1 MAGVRHVWVRL
12 AFVPVELPGLVL
24 DWRPTERGWEGMV
37 SYVDREGRAVTEWL
51 SASALR
57 PVGPGQ
63 KPGQEPGQKPGRK
76 PGAEAG

>member
-12 AFVPVELPGLVL
+12 AFVPVELPGLLL
-24 DWRPTERGWEGMV
+24 DWRSTARGWEGLV

-51 SASALR
+51 AATALR

-63 KPGQEPGQKPGRK
+63 GSDSDVG
-76 PGAEAG
+76 

>member
-24 DWRPTERGWEGMV
+24 DWRSTEGGWEGLV

-51 SASALR
+51 AAAALR
-57 PVGPGQ
+57 PVA
-63 KPGQEPGQKPGRK
+63 PGRK
-76 PGAEAG
+76 PDSEVG

>member
-24 DWRPTERGWEGMV
+24 DWRSTETGWEGLV

-51 SASALR
+51 AATALR
-57 PVGPGQ
+57 PAMP
-63 KPGQEPGQKPGRK
+63 EPRTGST
-76 PGAEAG
+76 AG

>member
-24 DWRPTERGWEGMV
+24 DWRSTEAGWEGLV

-51 SASALR
+51 AATALR
-57 PVGPGQ
+57 PAMP
-63 KPGQEPGQKPGRK
+63 EPR
-76 PGAEAG
+76 AGSTAG